1 VQRARGH
8 RADWKTITLR
18 LPREPDAPVAFTID
32 AGMGG
37 EPQKRETLTL
47 DRAGNTVKVERFS
60 ESTRGRQ
67 WRAILR
73 FVHTGEVLGGV
84 GQTIAG
90 LASFGAC
97 LLVYAGGAL
106 SWRRWRAWRV
116 RRAK

>member
-1 VQRARGH
+1 VTSASARA
-8 RADWKTITLR
+8 
-18 LPREPDAPVAFTID
+18 
-32 AGMGG
+32 
-37 EPQKRETLTL
+37 
-47 DRAGNTVKVERFS
+47 ERFS

-106 SWRRWRAWRV
+106 SWRAWRV